1 MSPQINVSVKSRVAK
16 NDTGNAATG
25 RPRDP
30 KVHNDIL
37 KAASAILLEEG
48 FRALTME
55 RLAARA
61 GVGKTTVYRRWSSLS
76 ELVVDLL
83 DEANSAWPMPQQE
96 CDSIEDDLRTLYRN
110 WIAGMNGPGKII
122 PMLIAEGVGNS
133 ELADLLHERFFL
145 PRRKLAMA
153 RIERAKQRKEIPA
166 TIDSRTIIDLL
177 MGRMWYRHL
186 ITGDKVRLEDED
198 KVVLILLRGMLR

>member
-1 MSPQINVSVKSRVAK
+1 MGPQTNISAKSRTAK
-16 NDTGNAATG
+16 KGAKQLASG

-30 KVHNDIL
+30 KVHSDIL
-37 KAASAILLEEG
+37 KAAGTILLEEG

-55 RLAARA
+55 RLATRA
-61 GVGKTTVYRRWSSLS
+61 GVGKTSVYRRWSSLS
-76 ELVVDLL
+76 ELVADLL
-83 DEANSAWPMPQQE
+83 EEANNAWPMPQNE

-110 WIAGMNGPGKII
+110 WIAGMNGAGRII
-122 PMLIAEGVGNS
+122 PVLIAEGVQNP

-145 PRRKLAMA
+145 PRRRLAMA
-153 RIERAKQRKEIPA
+153 RIERAKQRKEVPS
-166 TIDSRTIIDLL
+166 TIDTRTIIDLL

-198 KVVLILLRGMLR
+198 KVISVLLKGMT